1 MALRGE
7 RQSDKTEALRA
18 MADSIGVSMR
28 VACVGIVQSFDPV
41 AITAVIQP
49 VGQEAS
55 RNPDGSDVV
64 EDLPLLEDVPV
75 VFPQAGPFIFT
86 MPVQAG
92 DEALVVFADRCIDG
106 WYETGDIS
114 PQAEARMHD
123 LSDAIAYVGLRS
135 KVRAPQVVGGVN
147 QNNVQLRHVDGDAY
161 VEITPTKDINFI
173 TPGNMRI
180 KAQGEVWIDGAAG
193 VFSNSNWDVY

>member
-7 RQSDKTEALRA
+7 RQSDQTEALRA
-18 MADSIGVSMR
+18 MADAIGVSMR

-75 VFPQAGPFIFT
+75 VFPQAGPFILSF
-86 MPVQAG
+86 PVTAG
-92 DEALVVFADRCIDG
+92 DEALIVFADRCIDG

-147 QNNVQLRHVDGDAY
+147 QENVQLRHVDGDAY
-161 VEITPTKDINFI
+161 IELTPDKKLNIFTANNIYIHSDTDIQLDAPHIGFN
-173 TPGNMRI
+173 
-180 KAQGEVWIDGAAG
+180 DGR
-193 VFSNSNWDVY
+193 